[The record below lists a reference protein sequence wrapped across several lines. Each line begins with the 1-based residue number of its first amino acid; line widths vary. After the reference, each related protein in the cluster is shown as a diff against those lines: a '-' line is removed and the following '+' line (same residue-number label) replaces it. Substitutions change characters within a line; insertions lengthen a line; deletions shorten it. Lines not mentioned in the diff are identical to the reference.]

1 MGHHPVLAGT
11 VVDVLRPALEG
22 GGVIVDATLGHGGHA
37 IRLLEAAPAAE
48 LVGIDRDPEALE
60 ASRLRLEPL
69 RHRIRLVH
77 DDFARLTAVLERLGI
92 ASVRGV
98 LLDLGVS
105 SPQLDSARRGFSFR
119 HEGPLDMRMDPT
131 KRLTA
136 HDVVN
141 VYGVEELT
149 RVIRTYG
156 EERFAARIA
165 RAIDR
170 ARPIESTGAL
180 ADVVKGAIPAP
191 ARRTGGHPARRTFQA
206 LRIEVNDELR
216 ALEAVLPAAADA
228 LEAGGRMAV
237 ISYHSLED
245 RRVKQFINEQARGCV
260 CPPDFP
266 VCRCGAEA
274 RLRVLTRRPVRPTE
288 DEIADNPRASAAK
301 LRAAERIFA
310 ESEPVREDERRSA

>member
-1 MGHHPVLAGT
+1 MEHQPVLAGA
-11 VVDVLRPALEG
+11 VVDILRPSLEEG
-22 GGVIVDATLGHGGHA
+22 GIVVDATLGRAGHA
-37 IRLLEAAPAAE
+37 LRLLEAAPAAE

-60 ASRLRLEPL
+60 ASRLILDPH
-69 RHRIRLVH
+69 RHRVRLVH
-77 DDFARLTAVLERLGI
+77 DDFAHLAAVLERLGI

-105 SPQLDSARRGFSFR
+105 SPQINAARRGFSFR
-119 HEGPLDMRMDPT
+119 HDGPLDMRMDPAG
-131 KRLTA
+131 RLTA
-136 HDVVN
+136 YEVVN
-141 VYGVEELT
+141 NYTVEELT
-149 RVIRTYG
+149 RVIRSYG

-180 ADVVKGAIPAP
+180 AEVVKGAIPAA

-216 ALEAVLPAAADA
+216 ALEAVLPAAVDS
-228 LEAGGRMAV
+228 LEAGGRIAA

-245 RRVKQFINEQARGCV
+245 RRVKNFFNDEKNGCV

-266 VCRCGAEA
+266 ICTCEAEA
-274 RLRVLTRRPVRPTE
+274 RLRVLTRRPLRPSPEETT
-288 DEIADNPRASAAK
+288 DNPRASSAR
-301 LRAAERIFA
+301 LRAAERVVA
-310 ESEPVREDERRSA
+310 ESEPVPEDQRQSA